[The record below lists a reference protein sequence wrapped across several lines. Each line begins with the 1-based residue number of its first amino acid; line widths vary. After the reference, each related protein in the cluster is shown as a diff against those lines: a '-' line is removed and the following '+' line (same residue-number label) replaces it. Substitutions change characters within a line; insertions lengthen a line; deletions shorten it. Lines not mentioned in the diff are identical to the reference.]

1 MTAPNKEQPSSPV
14 ETATQRAER
23 RAALLE
29 EIWLAQAAA
38 VRAVLASENPT
49 ASALQAA
56 RAFLRDNDV
65 SITTLPRLR
74 NRVSPAGIDPS
85 ELPTFNDADDG
96 GGDLGG
102 GAINPALRSVPPF
115 APAMPPPLGTK
126 TTDD

>member
-1 MTAPNKEQPSSPV
+1 VIADNKQQQPSSV
-14 ETATQRAER
+14 ETATERAER

-74 NRVSPAGIDPS
+74 NRVSPTGIDPRT
-85 ELPTFNDADDG
+85 LPTFDDQDDDDSG
-96 GGDLGG
+96 QNGPSD
-102 GAINPALRSVPPF
+102 PALRSVGPF
-115 APAMPPPLGTK
+115 AEPPASVPPDG
-126 TTDD
+126 DDF

>member
-1 MTAPNKEQPSSPV
+1 VSADNKQRPPSSV
-14 ETATQRAER
+14 ETATERAER

-74 NRVSPAGIDPS
+74 NRVSPTGIDPRT
-85 ELPTFNDADDG
+85 LPTFDDQDEG
-96 GGDLGG
+96 SDLGDG
-102 GAINPALRSVPPF
+102 LAPALRTVQPF
-115 APAMPPPLGTK
+115 APALPLPRDTKPPN
-126 TTDD
+126 DDD